1 MAYGTDDAAGPD
13 NPAGTDDSAGTDEA
27 AGSYPAGGSAATDD
41 PAGTAPRGVADPSRG
56 IWTFTGDV
64 DLLRRLA
71 AAGVDWVAVDAQHG
85 PVDRTVLHAIGRAL
99 ADAGAA
105 LVVRVPAVDPV
116 WIGAA
121 LDAGAA
127 AVVVPS
133 VTGRADAVIAAR
145 ASCYPPEGD
154 RSWGPF
160 APLWGGSAPGPAA
173 ANAAV
178 RCLVM
183 VETVGALADVDAIAA
198 TPGVDG
204 LFVGP
209 LDLALALGTTVDAL
223 LDDRSPGNPLGAVV
237 AAAERHGI
245 LMAGFAGTAANARRL
260 RAHGIRCL
268 AVTTDLAVVAE
279 GARALLAADAADA
292 AES

>member
-1 MAYGTDDAAGPD
+1 MTDHADASD
-13 NPAGTDDSAGTDEA
+13 
-27 AGSYPAGGSAATDD
+27 
-41 PAGTAPRGVADPSRG
+41 TARSRGVADPSRG
-56 IWTFTGDV
+56 VWAFTADV

-71 AAGVDWVAVDAQHG
+71 GAGFDWVALDAQHG
-85 PVDRTVLHAIGRAL
+85 PVDRAALHAVGRGL
-99 ADAGAA
+99 ADAGVP
-105 LVVRVPAVDPV
+105 LVVRVPAVDPG

-121 LDAGAA
+121 LDAGAN

-133 VTGRADAVIAAR
+133 VTGRGDAGLAAR
-145 ASCYPPEGD
+145 ASRYPPDGD

-160 APLWGGSAPGPAA
+160 APLWGGTALDPAA

-178 RCLVM
+178 LCLVM
-183 VETVGALADVDAIAA
+183 IETLGAVDDVDAIAA
-198 TPGVDG
+198 TPGIDG

-223 LDDRSPGNPLGAVV
+223 LADRSDGNPLGSIV

-245 LMAGFAGTAANARRL
+245 LVAGFAGTAANARRL

-268 AVTTDLAVVAE
+268 AVSTDVAVVAQ
-279 GARALLAADAADA
+279 GASAVLAEDDAT
-292 AES
+292 

>member
-1 MAYGTDDAAGPD
+1 M
-13 NPAGTDDSAGTDEA
+13 TDELAGRAPHRIA
-27 AGSYPAGGSAATDD
+27 A
-41 PAGTAPRGVADPSRG
+41 PSRG
-56 IWTFTGDV
+56 VWTLTADV

-71 AAGVDWVAVDAQHG
+71 ESGFDWLAVDAQHG
-85 PVDRTVLHAIGRAL
+85 PVDRAALHAIGRGL
-99 ADAGAA
+99 ADAGTPF
-105 LVVRVPAVDPV
+105 VVRVPAVDPS

-133 VTGRADAVIAAR
+133 VTGTSDAVIASR
-145 ASCYPPEGD
+145 ASRYPPLGD

-160 APLWGGSAPGPAA
+160 APLWGGSAPDPAA
-173 ANAAV
+173 ANDGVA
-178 RCLVM
+178 CLVM
-183 VETVGALADVDAIAA
+183 VETAGALADVDAIAA

-209 LDLALALGTTVDAL
+209 LDLALGLGRTVDGL
-223 LDDRSPGNPLGAVV
+223 LDDHAPGNPLGAVV
-237 AAAERHGI
+237 AAAERHGR
-245 LMAGFAGTAANARRL
+245 LVGAFAGTPVNARRL

-279 GARALLAADAADA
+279 GSRALLAADGDPAG
-292 AES
+292 S

>member
-1 MAYGTDDAAGPD
+1 M
-13 NPAGTDDSAGTDEA
+13 TDERTGGPPRRIA
-27 AGSYPAGGSAATDD
+27 ARS
-41 PAGTAPRGVADPSRG
+41 RGV
-56 IWTFTGDV
+56 WTFTADV

-71 AAGVDWVAVDAQHG
+71 ACGFDWLAVDAQHG
-85 PVDRTVLHAIGRAL
+85 PVDRAALHAIGRGL

-105 LVVRVPAVDPV
+105 FLVRVPSVDATWV
-116 WIGAA
+116 GAA

-127 AVVVPS
+127 GVVVPS
-133 VTGRADAVIAAR
+133 VTGAADAVAAAR
-145 ASCYPPEGD
+145 AARYPPRGD

-160 APLWGGSAPGPAA
+160 APLWGGSAPDPAT
-173 ANAAV
+173 ANDTV
-178 RCLVM
+178 TCLVM
-183 VETVGALADVDAIAA
+183 VETPGALAEVEAIAA

-209 LDLALALGTTVDAL
+209 LDLAQGLGTSVDAL
-223 LDDRSPGNPLGAVV
+223 LDDHRPGNPLGAVV

-245 LMAGFAGTAANARRL
+245 LVGGFAGTPANARRL

-279 GARALLAADAADA
+279 GARVVLAADEDPDG
-292 AES
+292 S

>member
-1 MAYGTDDAAGPD
+1 MPD
-13 NPAGTDDSAGTDEA
+13 QRSTTM
-27 AGSYPAGGSAATDD
+27 
-41 PAGTAPRGVADPSRG
+41 PRGLTDPSRG
-56 IWTFTGDV
+56 VWTFTADV
-64 DLLRRLA
+64 DLLRRLSTS
-71 AAGVDWVAVDAQHG
+71 GFDWVAVDAQHG
-85 PVDRTVLHAIGRAL
+85 PVDRATLHVIGRGL
-99 ADAGAA
+99 ADAGAPF
-105 LVVRVPAVDPV
+105 VVRVPAVDPG

-133 VTGRADAVIAAR
+133 VTRTSDAVVAAR
-145 ASCYPPEGD
+145 ASRYPPRGD

-160 APLWGGSAPGPAA
+160 APLWGGVAPDPATADAA
-173 ANAAV
+173 A

-183 VETVGALADVDAIAA
+183 VETPGALAEVDEIAA

-209 LDLALALGTTVDAL
+209 LDLALGLGTTVDAL
-223 LDDRSPGNPLGAVV
+223 LDDHTPGNPLGSVV

-245 LMAGFAGTAANARRL
+245 LVGAFAGTPANARRL
-260 RAHGIRCL
+260 RTHGIRCL

-279 GARALLAADAADA
+279 GSRGLLAADDGEDSRPGEASRPGEDV
-292 AES
+292 SRH

>member
-1 MAYGTDDAAGPD
+1 MAYG
-13 NPAGTDDSAGTDEA
+13 
-27 AGSYPAGGSAATDD
+27 TDD

-71 AAGVDWVAVDAQHG
+71 AGGFDWVAVDAQHG
-85 PVDRTVLHAIGRAL
+85 PVDRTVLHAVGRAL
-99 ADAGAA
+99 ADARAA
-105 LVVRVPAVDPV
+105 LLVRVPAVDPV

-121 LDAGAA
+121 LDAGAT

-133 VTGRADAVIAAR
+133 VTGRADAVLAAL
-145 ASCYPPEGD
+145 ASRYPPEGE

-160 APLWGGSAPGPAA
+160 APLWGGPAPDPAE

-183 VETVGALADVDAIAA
+183 VETVGALADVEAIAA

-223 LDDRSPGNPLGAVV
+223 LDDHSPRNPLAVVV
-237 AAAERHGI
+237 AAAEQHGI
-245 LMAGFAGTAANARRL
+245 LVAGFAGTPANARRL

-279 GARALLAADAADA
+279 GARALLAADAADG
-292 AES
+292 